1 MERSLDPI
9 WLERGPDD
17 KPLPPPA
24 DFPLRPRP
32 RGSEYLRW
40 FCERAA
46 DRYMNPTPHT
56 IPGPPYSLVVVDN
69 PDASNAF
76 SYGFGPDGGGGV
88 VVYSGFLDDVL
99 SHSCEATPKSA
110 APKQTSWLSYL
121 LGGFSLSTPPPS
133 HPVPTPEQTSELAIL
148 LAHELAHLVLS
159 HHLETLSSVTIM
171 VPGVLSI
178 LSDTIRALLFPI
190 TMIFGPFVNDAVA
203 QMGKVGSGEISKI
216 GDYCTSVHQEIEADV
231 VSARS
236 APNLSY
242 IDLDSDRLTIVDS
255 LPTQVS
261 MRAKPSNSGKLDGR
275 TRLRKNVQH
284 LVPPCLQNITK
295 AFHGG

>member
-1 MERSLDPI
+1 
-9 WLERGPDD
+9 
-17 KPLPPPA
+17 
-24 DFPLRPRP
+24 
-32 RGSEYLRW
+32 
-40 FCERAA
+40 
-46 DRYMNPTPHT
+46 
-56 IPGPPYSLVVVDN
+56 
-69 PDASNAF
+69 
-76 SYGFGPDGGGGV
+76 
-88 VVYSGFLDDVL
+88 
-99 SHSCEATPKSA
+99 
-110 APKQTSWLSYL
+110 
-121 LGGFSLSTPPPS
+121 
-133 HPVPTPEQTSELAIL
+133 
-148 LAHELAHLVLS
+148 
-159 HHLETLSSVTIM
+159 M